1 MKGYIYQRS
10 QADFWYKIL
19 MFSIKLVT
27 IKTKVQQKIR
37 SATPINGQDSQATPG
52 GMKDANFL
60 AKRMKWGEVEMKRW
74 HMIILVTI
82 SAIFIGGT
90 TEARVIFQ
98 DDFDSYSDSPEN
110 HGWGTSSNISLQTSG
125 GVNNSHCAMVTYD
138 RSGTSPY
145 WFGVNVANE
154 NMSEIYVRFY
164 FRVDDPSGGCK
175 FLKLFGI
182 RNGDS
187 YANSTFGLNYYSNTL
202 NDVQYGGGDGLS
214 NDSQRIIRFNGTR
227 SDENVTIHK
236 STGEFDP
243 RDGKWHCFE
252 AHMKYNDNGQ
262 RNGIYR
268 VWIDGEMRLHAANVK
283 NRNDLN
289 SRFFESVQ
297 LANYCHSNWSHLWH
311 LWFDDVVIADE
322 PIGPI
327 GTEVL
332 DKNPPSAPR
341 GINATVVP

>member
-1 MKGYIYQRS
+1 M
-10 QADFWYKIL
+10 
-19 MFSIKLVT
+19 
-27 IKTKVQQKIR
+27 
-37 SATPINGQDSQATPG
+37 
-52 GMKDANFL
+52 
-60 AKRMKWGEVEMKRW
+60 
-74 HMIILVTI
+74 
-82 SAIFIGGT
+82 
-90 TEARVIFQ
+90 
-98 DDFDSYSDSPEN
+98 
-110 HGWGTSSNISLQTSG
+110 
-125 GVNNSHCAMVTYD
+125 
-138 RSGTSPY
+138 
-145 WFGVNVANE
+145 
-154 NMSEIYVRFY
+154 
-164 FRVDDPSGGCK
+164 
-175 FLKLFGI
+175 
-182 RNGDS
+182 
-187 YANSTFGLNYYSNTL
+187 NYYSNTL

-214 NDSQRIIRFNGTR
+214 NDGQRIIRFNGTR